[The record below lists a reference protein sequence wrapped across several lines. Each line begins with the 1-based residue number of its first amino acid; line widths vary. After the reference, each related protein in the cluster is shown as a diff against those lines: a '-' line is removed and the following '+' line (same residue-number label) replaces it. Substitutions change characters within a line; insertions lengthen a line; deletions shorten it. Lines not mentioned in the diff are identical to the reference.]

1 MVKVN
6 LDKIKVQYI
15 TGDVVMGELLADL
28 PADGLSIEQ
37 AFELYIES
45 MQWANGD
52 RFFIEREDEIKEE
65 LLPPDTFKNPSD
77 EKCVNMNVLDTELK
91 QDIAALYNDYVDQ
104 NKMEPRFATVSIQ
117 YPQEEKFEV
126 VFKMSSDYIE
136 DEDDQIYYYFDSLD
150 DLLGCCACPASSG
163 LGGGFAVMN
172 VVEFF
177 DEL

>member
-15 TGDVVMGELLADL
+15 TCDVCMGELLADL

-37 AFELYIES
+37 AFELYIKS

-65 LLPPDTFKNPSD
+65 LLSTGTSIDNGDKT
-77 EKCVNMNVLDTELK
+77 CVNMNVIDTESK
-91 QDIAALYNDYVDQ
+91 QEILALYNDYVDH
-104 NKMEPRFATVSIQ
+104 NKKEPRFATVSIK
-117 YPQEEKFEV
+117 YPQEAEFDV
-126 VFKMSSDYIE
+126 VFKMSSDMIEKE
-136 DEDDQIYYYFDSLD
+136 DEKIFYYCDSLK
-150 DLLGCCACPASSG
+150 DLLGCCGSLCG
-163 LGGGFAVMN
+163 DEFIVVN